1 MPSRLLKRA
10 HLLRWRPRSH
20 AQRTGSTPRVRPSGA
35 ASHLDPFEQPANQG
49 GSLMKR
55 IAAALI
61 GCVLMVW
68 GAAGLAQDKA
78 LKKVVFAV
86 TTKDISVGHSAHS
99 SLPQALGYW
108 KEEGLDVTVTSVEG
122 SVAGMQQLAAGNL
135 QIVSLGPEEIVIG
148 REKGVK
154 IKGFY
159 VQARETIYRIVVA
172 ADSPLQKLADL
183 KGKTIGVPALAS
195 GSVPFAKALV
205 ASVGLDPEKDV
216 KILAVGVGAP
226 GRLALQQKTVDCLAL
241 WDTLQASIENSGM
254 QLRRLDSPLIQEM
267 LGQTLATRDDQV
279 TESAAILVAFARG
292 VAKATVFGLANPE
305 AAIRIHWKI
314 YPETKPQTGDEAKA
328 LKDALN
334 VFNAGFSLQRVDNRA
349 DPRFGIGTPAQWEK
363 LKSIFK
369 EYKFVEGTVPAADLY
384 TPALIDQINKFDR
397 AAIVAQAKAY

>member
-1 MPSRLLKRA
+1 
-10 HLLRWRPRSH
+10 
-20 AQRTGSTPRVRPSGA
+20 
-35 ASHLDPFEQPANQG
+35 
-49 GSLMKR
+49 MKR
-55 IAAALI
+55 KVTGFAIV
-61 GCVLMVW
+61 GVLLAIW
-68 GAAGLAQDKA
+68 GAGGLAQDKP

-99 SLPQALGYW
+99 SLPLTLGYW
-108 KEEGLDVTVTSVEG
+108 KDEGLDVAVTSVEG
-122 SVAGMQQLAAGNL
+122 SAAGMQQLAAGNL
-135 QIVSLGPEEIVIG
+135 QIVSIGPEEIVIG

-154 IKGFY
+154 IKGYY

-205 ASVGLDPEKDV
+205 
-216 KILAVGVGAP
+216 VGVGAP

-279 TESAAILVAFARG
+279 TENVAILVGFARG

-305 AAIRIHWKI
+305 AAIRIHWKM
-314 YPETKPQTGDEAKA
+314 YPQTKPQTGDDAKA

-334 VFNAGFSLQRVDNRA
+334 IFNARFSLQRVDNRT
-349 DPRFGIGTPAQWEK
+349 DPRFGIGTLAQWEK
-363 LKSIFK
+363 LESIFK
-369 EYKFVEGTVPAADLY
+369 QYKFVEGTVPAADLY
-384 TPALIDQINKFDR
+384 TAALIDQINTFDR
-397 AAIVAQAKAY
+397 AAIVAQAKAYKP

>member
-1 MPSRLLKRA
+1 
-10 HLLRWRPRSH
+10 
-20 AQRTGSTPRVRPSGA
+20 
-35 ASHLDPFEQPANQG
+35 
-49 GSLMKR
+49 MKR
-55 IAAALI
+55 IITGAAIMGALLAI
-61 GCVLMVW
+61 W
-68 GAAGLAQDKA
+68 GAAGLAQDKP
-78 LKKVVFAV
+78 LKKVIFAV

-99 SLPQALGYW
+99 SMPQVLGYW
-108 KEEGLDVTVTSVEG
+108 KEEGLDVTVMSVEG
-122 SVAGMQQLAAGNL
+122 SAAGMQQLAAGNL
-135 QIVSLGPEEIVIG
+135 QVVSLGPEEIVIG

-159 VQARETIYRIVVA
+159 VQARETIYRLVVP
-172 ADSPLQKLADL
+172 ADSPLQKVADL
-183 KGKTIGVPALAS
+183 KGKTIGVPSLAS

-205 ASVGLDPEKDV
+205 ASVGIDPEKDV

-254 QLRRLDSPLIQEM
+254 QLRRLDLPMVQEM

-279 TESAAILVAFARG
+279 TENAAMLVGFARG

-305 AAIRIHWKI
+305 AAVRIHWKM

-334 VFNAGFSLQRVDNRA
+334 VFNARFMLQRVDNRP
-349 DPRFGIGTPAQWEK
+349 DPRFGIGTLAQWEK

-369 EYKFVEGTVPAADLY
+369 DQKLIEGTVPAADLY
-384 TPALIDQINKFDR
+384 SAALVDQINKFDR
-397 AAIVAQAKAY
+397 AAIVAQAKAYKP

>member
-1 MPSRLLKRA
+1 
-10 HLLRWRPRSH
+10 
-20 AQRTGSTPRVRPSGA
+20 
-35 ASHLDPFEQPANQG
+35 
-49 GSLMKR
+49 MKR
-55 IAAALI
+55 IVTGLGI
-61 GCVLMVW
+61 MGVLLAIW
-68 GAAGLAQDKA
+68 GAAGLAQDKP

-108 KEEGLDVTVTSVEG
+108 REEGLDVTVTSVEG

-279 TESAAILVAFARG
+279 TESAAILVGFARG

-328 LKDALN
+328 LKDAMN
-334 VFNAGFSLQRVDNRA
+334 VFNARFTLQRVDNRP
-349 DPRFGIGTPAQWEK
+349 DPRFGIGTLAQWDK

-369 EYKFVEGTVPAADLY
+369 DQKIIEGSVPAADFY
-384 TPALIDQINKFDR
+384 TSALLEQINRFDR
-397 AAIVAQAKAY
+397 AAIAKQAKEYKP

>member
-1 MPSRLLKRA
+1 
-10 HLLRWRPRSH
+10 
-20 AQRTGSTPRVRPSGA
+20 
-35 ASHLDPFEQPANQG
+35 
-49 GSLMKR
+49 MKR
-55 IAAALI
+55 IITGAAI
-61 GCVLMVW
+61 MGVLLAIW
-68 GAAGLAQDKA
+68 GAAGLAQDKP

-99 SLPQALGYW
+99 SVPQALGYW
-108 KEEGLDVTVTSVEG
+108 KEEGLDVAVTSVEG
-122 SVAGMQQLAAGNL
+122 SAAGMQQLAAGNL

-159 VQARETIYRIVVA
+159 VQARETIYRLVVP
-172 ADSPLQKLADL
+172 ADSPLQKVADL
-183 KGKTIGVPALAS
+183 KGKTLGVPSLAS

-205 ASVGLDPEKDV
+205 ASVGIDPEKDL

-254 QLRRLDSPLIQEM
+254 ALRRLDLPMVHEM

-279 TESAAILVAFARG
+279 TENAAMLVGFARG
-292 VAKATVFGLANPE
+292 IAKATVFGLANPE
-305 AAIRIHWKI
+305 AAVRIHWKM
-314 YPETKPQTGDEAKA
+314 YPQTKPQTGDEAKA

-334 VFNAGFSLQRVDNRA
+334 VFNARFMLQRVDNRP
-349 DPRFGIGTPAQWEK
+349 DTRFGIGTLAQWEK

-369 EYKFVEGTVPAADLY
+369 DQKFIEGTVPAADLY
-384 TPALIDQINKFDR
+384 SAALVDQINKFDR
-397 AAIVAQAKAY
+397 AAIVAQAKAYKP

>member
-1 MPSRLLKRA
+1 MKR
-10 HLLRWRPRSH
+10 SI
-20 AQRTGSTPRVRPSGA
+20 TGA
-35 ASHLDPFEQPANQG
+35 AIVG
-49 GSLMKR
+49 
-55 IAAALI
+55 
-61 GCVLMVW
+61 VLMAIW
-68 GAAGLAQDKA
+68 GAAGLAQDKP

-108 KEEGLDVTVTSVEG
+108 KEEGLDVMVTSVEG
-122 SVAGMQQLAAGNL
+122 SAAGMQQLAAGNL
-135 QIVSLGPEEIVIG
+135 QVVSLGPEEIVLG

-159 VQARETIYRIVVA
+159 VQARETIYRLVVP
-172 ADSPLQKLADL
+172 ADSPLQKIADL
-183 KGKTIGVPALAS
+183 KGKTIGVPSLAS

-205 ASVGLDPEKDV
+205 ASVGIDPEKDV

-254 QLRRLDSPLIQEM
+254 ALRRLDLPMVQEM

-279 TESAAILVAFARG
+279 TENAAVLVGFARG

-305 AAIRIHWKI
+305 AAVRIHWKM

-334 VFNAGFSLQRVDNRA
+334 VFNARFMLQRVDNRP
-349 DPRFGIGTPAQWEK
+349 DTRFGIGTLAQWEK

-369 EYKFVEGTVPAADLY
+369 DQKLIEGTVPAADLY
-384 TPALIDQINKFDR
+384 SAALVDQINKFDR
-397 AAIVAQAKAY
+397 AAIVAQAKAYKP

>member
-1 MPSRLLKRA
+1 
-10 HLLRWRPRSH
+10 
-20 AQRTGSTPRVRPSGA
+20 
-35 ASHLDPFEQPANQG
+35 
-49 GSLMKR
+49 MKR
-55 IAAALI
+55 IITGAAI
-61 GCVLMVW
+61 MGVLLAIW
-68 GAAGLAQDKA
+68 GAAGLAQDKP

-99 SLPQALGYW
+99 SVPQALGYW

-122 SVAGMQQLAAGNL
+122 SAAGMQQLAAGNL

-159 VQARETIYRIVVA
+159 VQARETIYRLVVP
-172 ADSPLQKLADL
+172 ADSPLQKVADL
-183 KGKTIGVPALAS
+183 KGKTIGVPSLAS

-205 ASVGLDPEKDV
+205 ASVGIDPEKDL

-254 QLRRLDSPLIQEM
+254 ALRRLDLPMVHEM

-279 TESAAILVAFARG
+279 TENAAVLVGFARG
-292 VAKATVFGLANPE
+292 IAKATVFGLANPE
-305 AAIRIHWKI
+305 AAVRIHWKM
-314 YPETKPQTGDEAKA
+314 YPQTKPQTGDEAKA

-334 VFNAGFSLQRVDNRA
+334 VFNARFMLQRVDNRP
-349 DPRFGIGTPAQWEK
+349 DTRFGIGTLAQWEK

-369 EYKFVEGTVPAADLY
+369 DQKFIEGTVPAADLY
-384 TPALIDQINKFDR
+384 SAALVDEINKFDR
-397 AAIVAQAKAY
+397 AAIVAQAKAYKP

>member
-1 MPSRLLKRA
+1 
-10 HLLRWRPRSH
+10 
-20 AQRTGSTPRVRPSGA
+20 
-35 ASHLDPFEQPANQG
+35 
-49 GSLMKR
+49 MKR
-55 IAAALI
+55 ITIGAVIMGAL
-61 GCVLMVW
+61 LATW
-68 GAAGLAQDKA
+68 GAAGLAQGKP
-78 LKKVVFAV
+78 LRKVVFAV

-122 SVAGMQQLAAGNL
+122 SAAGMQQLAAGNV
-135 QIVSLGPEEIVIG
+135 QIVSIGPEEIVIG

-159 VQARETIYRIVVA
+159 VQARETIYRLVVP
-172 ADSPLQKLADL
+172 ADSPVQKLADL

-279 TESAAILVAFARG
+279 TENAAMLVGFARG
-292 VAKATVFGLANPE
+292 IAKATVFGLANPE
-305 AAIRIHWKI
+305 AAVRIHWKM

-334 VFNAGFSLQRVDNRA
+334 VFNARFALQRVDNRS
-349 DPRFGIGTPAQWEK
+349 DPRFGVGSPAQWEK

-369 EYKFVEGTVPAADLY
+369 EYKFIEGTVPAADLY
-384 TPALIDQINKFDR
+384 TAALIDQINKFDR
-397 AAIVAQAKAY
+397 AAIVAQAKAYKP

>member
-1 MPSRLLKRA
+1 
-10 HLLRWRPRSH
+10 
-20 AQRTGSTPRVRPSGA
+20 
-35 ASHLDPFEQPANQG
+35 
-49 GSLMKR
+49 MKR
-55 IAAALI
+55 IITGAAI
-61 GCVLMVW
+61 MGVLLAIW
-68 GAAGLAQDKA
+68 GAAGLAQDKP

-99 SLPQALGYW
+99 SLPQVLGYW

-122 SVAGMQQLAAGNL
+122 SAAGMQQLAAGNL

-159 VQARETIYRIVVA
+159 VQARETIYRLVVP
-172 ADSPLQKLADL
+172 ADSPLQKVADL
-183 KGKTIGVPALAS
+183 KGKTIGVPSLAS

-205 ASVGLDPEKDV
+205 ASVGIDPEKDV

-254 QLRRLDSPLIQEM
+254 PLRRLDLPMVQEM

-279 TESAAILVAFARG
+279 TENAAMLVGFARG

-305 AAIRIHWKI
+305 AAVRIHWKM

-334 VFNAGFSLQRVDNRA
+334 VFNARFMLQRVDNRP
-349 DPRFGIGTPAQWEK
+349 DPRFGIGTLAQWEK

-369 EYKFVEGTVPAADLY
+369 DQKFIEGTVPAADLY
-384 TPALIDQINKFDR
+384 SAALVDQINKFDR
-397 AAIVAQAKAY
+397 AAIVAQAKAYKP

>member
-1 MPSRLLKRA
+1 
-10 HLLRWRPRSH
+10 
-20 AQRTGSTPRVRPSGA
+20 
-35 ASHLDPFEQPANQG
+35 
-49 GSLMKR
+49 MKR
-55 IAAALI
+55 IIAGAAI
-61 GCVLMVW
+61 MGVLLAIW
-68 GAAGLAQDKA
+68 GAAGLAQDKP
-78 LKKVVFAV
+78 LKKVIFAV

-99 SLPQALGYW
+99 SMPKALGYW

-122 SVAGMQQLAAGNL
+122 SAAGMQQLAAGNL
-135 QIVSLGPEEIVIG
+135 QVVSLGPEEIVIG

-159 VQARETIYRIVVA
+159 VQARETIYRLVVP
-172 ADSPLQKLADL
+172 ADSPLQKVADL
-183 KGKTIGVPALAS
+183 RGKTIGVPSLAS

-205 ASVGLDPEKDV
+205 ASVGIDPEKDV

-226 GRLALQQKTVDCLAL
+226 GRLALQQKAVDCLAL

-254 QLRRLDSPLIQEM
+254 PLRLLDLPMVHEM

-279 TESAAILVAFARG
+279 TENAAMLVGFARG

-305 AAIRIHWKI
+305 AAVRIHWKM

-334 VFNAGFSLQRVDNRA
+334 VFNARFMLQRVDNRP

-369 EYKFVEGTVPAADLY
+369 DQKFIEGTVPAADLY
-384 TPALIDQINKFDR
+384 SAALVDQINKFDR
-397 AAIVAQAKAY
+397 AAIVAQAKAYKP

>member
-1 MPSRLLKRA
+1 
-10 HLLRWRPRSH
+10 
-20 AQRTGSTPRVRPSGA
+20 
-35 ASHLDPFEQPANQG
+35 
-49 GSLMKR
+49 MKR
-55 IAAALI
+55 IITGAAI
-61 GCVLMVW
+61 VGVLLAIW
-68 GAAGLAQDKA
+68 GAAGLAQDKP

-99 SLPQALGYW
+99 SLPQVLGYW
-108 KEEGLDVTVTSVEG
+108 KEEGLDVTVMSVEG
-122 SVAGMQQLAAGNL
+122 SAAGMQQLAAGNL
-135 QIVSLGPEEIVIG
+135 QIVSIGPEEIVLG

-159 VQARETIYRIVVA
+159 VQARETIYRLVVPG
-172 ADSPLQKLADL
+172 DSPLQKVADL
-183 KGKTIGVPALAS
+183 KGKTIGVPSLAS

-205 ASVGLDPEKDV
+205 ASVGIDPEKDV

-254 QLRRLDSPLIQEM
+254 ALRRLDLPMVQEM

-279 TESAAILVAFARG
+279 TENAAMLVGFARG

-305 AAIRIHWKI
+305 AAVRIHWKM

-334 VFNAGFSLQRVDNRA
+334 VFNARFMLQRVDNRP
-349 DPRFGIGTPAQWEK
+349 DTRFGIGTLAQWEK

-369 EYKFVEGTVPAADLY
+369 DQKLIEGTVPAVDLY
-384 TPALIDQINKFDR
+384 SAALVDQINKFDR
-397 AAIVAQAKAY
+397 AAIVAQAKVYKP

>member
-1 MPSRLLKRA
+1 MKR
-10 HLLRWRPRSH
+10 SI
-20 AQRTGSTPRVRPSGA
+20 TGA
-35 ASHLDPFEQPANQG
+35 AIVG
-49 GSLMKR
+49 
-55 IAAALI
+55 
-61 GCVLMVW
+61 VLLAIW
-68 GAAGLAQDKA
+68 GAAGLAQDKP

-122 SVAGMQQLAAGNL
+122 SAAGMQQLAAGNL

-159 VQARETIYRIVVA
+159 VQARETIYRLVVP
-172 ADSPLQKLADL
+172 ADSPLQKVAEL
-183 KGKTIGVPALAS
+183 KGKTIGVPSLAS

-205 ASVGLDPEKDV
+205 ASVGIDPEKDL

-254 QLRRLDSPLIQEM
+254 ALRRLDLPMVHEM
-267 LGQTLATRDDQV
+267 LGQTLATRDDQM
-279 TESAAILVAFARG
+279 TENAAVLVGFARG
-292 VAKATVFGLANPE
+292 VAKATVFALANPE
-305 AAIRIHWKI
+305 AAVRIHWKM

-334 VFNAGFSLQRVDNRA
+334 VFNARFMLQRVDNRP
-349 DPRFGIGTPAQWEK
+349 DTRFGIGTLAQWEK

-369 EYKFVEGTVPAADLY
+369 DQKLIEGTVPAADLY
-384 TPALIDQINKFDR
+384 SAALVDQINKFDR
-397 AAIVAQAKAY
+397 AAIVAQAKAYKP